1 MSKRLDVKPLVP
13 IGDGHLGTIALR
25 LLRGIW
31 LDLVLAILAPNNEPD
46 LSCGSITKRHRG
58 ATVGL
63 HLPLSPI
70 GPFRRGWRVPGEKSV
85 RETSFISRKC
95 PMQFCPEDLI
105 TTFTR

>member
-63 HLPLSPI
+63 HQPLSPI
-70 GPFRRGWRVPGEKSV
+70 GPFRRGWRVPGENRSAKRRLSAGSAQCNSV
-85 RETSFISRKC
+85 RRT
-95 PMQFCPEDLI
+95 
-105 TTFTR
+105 